1 MGNQFLSF
9 KGKSYHTINDVG
21 RISIPAKFRDILKTK
36 YADESL
42 ILVTLGTHIVAYPL
56 LEWNKFEEMWE
67 KERPNDPKVN
77 EFLRYVY
84 STAEDCT
91 IDKQGRILIPPH
103 LRESVN
109 LNSECVIIGLRNKI
123 EIWPKEKWEE
133 RYEKINVGDLFGE
146 LSSKFPEI
154 NL

>member
-1 MGNQFLSF
+1 MGAQFLSF
-9 KGKSYHTINDVG
+9 KGKSYHVINEVG
-21 RISIPAKFRDILKTK
+21 RVSIPAKFRDILKSK
-36 YADESL
+36 YNNEAL
-42 ILVTLGTHIVAYPL
+42 ILVTLGTHIVAYPIA
-56 LEWNKFEEMWE
+56 EWSKFEEMLE

-84 STAEDCT
+84 STAEDCL

-103 LRESVN
+103 LRESVS
-109 LNSECVIIGLRNKI
+109 LKSDCVIIGLRNKI

-133 RYEKINVGDLFGE
+133 RYEKINVGDLFSE